1 MNEKTA
7 EKMVDIAIKKAN
19 LRTGNSFA
27 TMFALNYVGSDD
39 YIELTDEQIDELVEG
54 LLDGSIIKSSLPQE
68 SIDELMELN
77 QALDNI
83 KDLIDSKNIEDFI
96 KEYKELLEYY
106 ENMYDKMNDNLKK
119 LYEIILSYA
128 TLDNLEAFA
137 ESLQY
142 LATSEAGFDL
152 YEITQ
157 MMMVQ

>member
-1 MNEKTA
+1 
-7 EKMVDIAIKKAN
+7 
-19 LRTGNSFA
+19 
-27 TMFALNYVGSDD
+27 
-39 YIELTDEQIDELVEG
+39 
-54 LLDGSIIKSSLPQE
+54 
-68 SIDELMELN
+68 MELN

-142 LATSEAGFDL
+142 LATSEAGL
-152 YEITQ
+152 TSMRLHK
-157 MMMVQ
+157 MMMVQQI